1 MKREKSSDIIAEICT
16 EANIRQ
22 SITAVLRG
30 SHRKKTKEGRRI
42 IENIDKVTARLI
54 HEISTGSFKISGFTE
69 MHVVEGGKPRTVQ
82 SVPLYDRIGVHAI
95 MTVIENHVK
104 RRYIHTTAAS
114 IKGRGVHF
122 LLRRIV
128 EDLAADPEGMRYI
141 YESDV
146 KKFYESVCQDFMLY
160 ALRRFFKGKIF
171 LLFKKIN

>member
-1 MKREKSSDIIAEICT
+1 MKREKSSDILAEICT

-95 MTVIENHVK
+95 MTVIETPVYPYNRRLDK
-104 RRYIHTTAAS
+104 RPRGPFPFATYRGGP
-114 IKGRGVHF
+114 GRG
-122 LLRRIV
+122 
-128 EDLAADPEGMRYI
+128 
-141 YESDV
+141 S
-146 KKFYESVCQDFMLY
+146 
-160 ALRRFFKGKIF
+160 
-171 LLFKKIN
+171 